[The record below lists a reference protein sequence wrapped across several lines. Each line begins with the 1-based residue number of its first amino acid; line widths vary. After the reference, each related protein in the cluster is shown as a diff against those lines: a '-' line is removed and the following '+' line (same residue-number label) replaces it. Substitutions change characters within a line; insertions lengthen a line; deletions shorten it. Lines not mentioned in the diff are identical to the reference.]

1 MKSSEKT
8 NANLGLVKRMYNSLK
23 HWYSRMKLFFIRNV
37 AHSKRSELDSS
48 DKIIKEFLFHSL
60 DQKTLDFLT
69 TYFKEQPN
77 NIRLHGTM
85 YHIAY
90 VDIKLMG
97 STYGHFSEY
106 HSDFPQK
113 SSTFLVLHD
122 YRGGNDTKIIE
133 Y

>member
-1 MKSSEKT
+1 MQNIFKT
-8 NANLGLVKRMYNSLK
+8 FRNFLK
-23 HWYSRMKLFFIRNV
+23 GNV